1 MCRGSMGR
9 LETAQSGEMCR
20 VQEKLG
26 QPENRGSQG
35 MDLCGIAVA
44 GGGGSLGNLMRQAGQ
59 GDSQAQERSERGGSV
74 ERGHDEPPV
83 LRGLSWTSQ
92 PLLPDREG

>member
-44 GGGGSLGNLMRQAGQ
+44 EGGGG
-59 GDSQAQERSERGGSV
+59 GGA
-74 ERGHDEPPV
+74 
-83 LRGLSWTSQ
+83 WAI
-92 PLLPDREG
+92 